1 MKRALMANDIRQEA
15 KLKFKQI
22 QISSQFSQSFK
33 INEQKWSPCVVRAFL
48 LKFQIYTRTLYHLY
62 LYIIIINMRNK
73 ISFKT
78 LHHHANVYRSYN
90 ILNSNYN

>member
-33 INEQKWSPCVVRAFL
+33 INEQK
-48 LKFQIYTRTLYHLY
+48 
-62 LYIIIINMRNK
+62 
-73 ISFKT
+73 
-78 LHHHANVYRSYN
+78 
-90 ILNSNYN
+90 